1 MGMSA
6 SQMRY
11 CMISGRKSDV
21 EFQGQ
26 QINQQRTTL
35 ATETSAYN
43 NQLMNLV
50 VPTPPSTADYT
61 KTSYTFNS
69 NGETRTVS
77 GTVYDS
83 ATGTYTVNY
92 TTDTTTSQ
100 GKSSGTSV
108 FAKNGSNY
116 TTSSGTVLS
125 AIVTDEASPDY
136 SDTDISNV
144 ALIMKNCGIANNTT
158 YTIGSGA
165 SQITLSEIKT
175 DSTANGYSAA
185 DVAALQTIYGAGYNA
200 NASYY
205 KYNTGAG
212 TVPDPIVTHYVAKSA
227 ISGTGTTPTF
237 HLNAAGTAGVA
248 DAPQTIAGTTST
260 PDFYKYTSSGNTKYI
275 LESDLQD
282 YAGTTSAVSTYYVD
296 PEATVK
302 ESAKLTGAS
311 VNWNDSGR
319 MTSVTDANGN
329 EYSLNVTTV
338 EDNAAYADAYNEY
351 EYKKSLYDQQLN
363 NINAGVSVIQSQDK
377 TLELKLQDLDTQQQ
391 ALNTEMDSVKKVLDK
406 NIETSFKAF
415 A

>member
-1 MGMSA
+1 MSA

-43 NQLMNLV
+43 NQLMDLV

-61 KTSYTFNS
+61 KTSYTFSS
-69 NGETRTVS
+69 NGETRTVA

-83 ATGTYTVNY
+83 STGNYTVNY
-92 TTDTTTSQ
+92 TTQTTTSQ

-108 FAKNGSNY
+108 FGLSGSNY
-116 TTSSGTVLS
+116 TTSTGTVL
-125 AIVTDEASPDY
+125 AAVETNPASPDY
-136 SDTDISNV
+136 SSTDISNV

-165 SQITLSEIKT
+165 SKVTLSGIQT
-175 DSTANGYSAA
+175 DPTANGYNAA
-185 DVAALQTIYGAGYNA
+185 DVTALQTIYGAAYKSNE
-200 NASYY
+200 SYY

-212 TVPDPIVTHYVAKSA
+212 TPADPTVAHYVAKSA

-237 HLNAAGTAGVA
+237 HLNATGTAGVA
-248 DAPQTIAGTTST
+248 DTPQTIAGTTSA
-260 PDFYKYTSSGNTKYI
+260 PNFYKYTSGGNTKYM
-275 LESDLQD
+275 LADDLQER
-282 YAGTTSAVSTYYVD
+282 AGTTAAVSTYYVD
-296 PEATVK
+296 PSATVT
-302 ESAKLTGAS
+302 ESAKLTGAT

-319 MTSVTDANGN
+319 MTSITDANGK
-329 EYSLNVTTV
+329 EYALNVTTT
-338 EDNAAYADAYNEY
+338 DDSNAYADAYNEY
-351 EYKKSLYDQQLN
+351 EYKKSQYDQKLN
-363 NINAGVSVIQSQDK
+363 SINAQVSVIQSQDK
-377 TLELKLQDLDTQQQ
+377 RLELKLQDLDTQQQ
-391 ALNTEMDSVKKVLDK
+391 ALNTEMDSVKKVVDK